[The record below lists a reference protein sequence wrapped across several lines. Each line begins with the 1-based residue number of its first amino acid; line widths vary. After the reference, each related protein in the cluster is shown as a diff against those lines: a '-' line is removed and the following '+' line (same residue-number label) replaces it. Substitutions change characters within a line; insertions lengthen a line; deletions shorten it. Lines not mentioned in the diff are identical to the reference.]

1 MTVTICE
8 SIKSRRESLR
18 LTQTEL
24 AARAT
29 VKFGKTEI
37 KPNYINRL
45 ERGVIE
51 EPSYPRI
58 EAIKS
63 ALDEFECERAEAAAS
78 CPEPEQ

>member
-1 MTVTICE
+1 MTVSICE

-29 VKFGKTEI
+29 EKFDKSEI

-45 ERGVIE
+45 ERGVID

-58 EAIKS
+58 IAIQD
-63 ALDEFECERAEAAAS
+63 ALTEFESERLAEAGLSAG
-78 CPEPEQ
+78 QK